1 MRLSILLLALG
12 LGISSTLWAEEEC
25 EFAVD
30 MSDSHDF
37 EDFHNCEQATS
48 GLNHLLKGLADGEK
62 RSPLQATSKAP
73 ATKLTPQKDALEPAK
88 PKPKRKGEI
97 RLGRQA
103 PDSLDV
109 QRSELF
115 AQMAEACPQGFS
127 IEAEEYRPRASGAF
141 LLTYQYRCL

>member
-1 MRLSILLLALG
+1 MKLSVLLIALG
-12 LGISSTLWAEEEC
+12 LGVSSTSWAEEEC

-37 EDFHNCEQATS
+37 EDFHNCEQSTS
-48 GLNHLLKGLADGEK
+48 GLNHLLKGLVDREEP
-62 RSPLQATSKAP
+62 SPLQTTSEAP
-73 ATKLTPQKDALEPAK
+73 APRLTPLKGALKPAK
-88 PKPKRKGEI
+88 PERKNAI
-97 RLGRQA
+97 LLGHQT
-103 PDSLDV
+103 PDSLDA

-127 IEAEEYRPRASGAF
+127 IEAEEYRPHASAAF